1 MGVICRKCGTDNTQ
15 DSEFCKKCATPLTRS
30 EEKPIPTETLE
41 VPKEEL
47 TTGSTFAGRYQI
59 IEELGR
65 GGMGRVYKAQ
75 DTEIKEKIA
84 LKLIK
89 PEISSDKKTIERFQ
103 NELKLARKISH
114 RNVCR
119 MHHLEKSE
127 GNSFITMEYVDGE
140 NLKGMIRMMGQLSS
154 GKAISIAKQ
163 VCEGLSEA
171 HRIGV
176 VHRDLKPSNI
186 MIDKEGN
193 AKIMD
198 FGIARS
204 LTGKGITG
212 VGVMIGTPEYM
223 SPEQVESKEIDQRS
237 DIYSLGVIL
246 YEMVTGRVPFEGDTP
261 YSIGVKHK
269 SETPRNPKEINP
281 QISDDLNRLILKC
294 LEKEKEK
301 RYQSAGELRSELEN
315 IESGMPTTDRVIPE
329 RKPLTSKEIT
339 VTFGLKKLLV
349 PALAIVAFVII
360 AVFIWKPWSQKAPLP
375 VPSDKPS
382 LAVMYFEN
390 NTGDENLDH
399 WRKGISDLLIT
410 DLTQSKY
417 LSVLGGDRLFNIL
430 QQLDELDSRSFSSDV
445 LAEVASR
452 GRVNHILRGSYSKAG
467 NTIRIDTVLQ
477 DATTGEPIATSR
489 VEGIGEEGI
498 FSMVDELTGKIKTS
512 FNFSEE
518 KIASD
523 LDEEIGKITTNSP
536 EAYKYYIEGDNYQ
549 KAGNARNAIESYKK
563 AVEVDPEF
571 ALAYNDMGIQYYN
584 LGMRD
589 EEKKYLKKA
598 YELRE
603 KVSEKERYEIEAS
616 FYGLSEKT
624 YGESIEAFNKLIKLS
639 PEQPILRA
647 DLGWTYMRLEQ
658 WDKAIEQ
665 YSIITQSKYEAVNP
679 YTNLAL
685 SYRAKG
691 LYDKAAEVLENYLID
706 FSDNSQVR
714 LSLAINYLCQG
725 KYDLALS
732 EANKAISLATTISS
746 HLFSKGIVHLCQGD
760 FANAEFNFQKSLNGD
775 EIIAKLLGI
784 SGRGSSYLTQGR
796 LKESANQYKKGIEL
810 LKERGDK
817 DWECLFHLWMGYIC
831 LKSENLS
838 KALDEYNKAW
848 DVASEE
854 GSLFYQEE
862 SLFFKGLTY
871 LKMKSLSD
879 AQRMADELKESL
891 ESGLNDARMRYYYH
905 LMGMIELSK
914 ENYSKA
920 TGYFND
926 ALTLIPFQCHF
937 WLFEHHALFME
948 PLASAYYISGDIDS
962 AEREY
967 ERIINLT
974 TGRLD
979 FGDIYAKSFYMLGK
993 IYEQKDFKGKAIEN
1007 YEKFLDLW
1015 KDADPGIDE
1024 VEDAR
1029 KRLAGLRA
1037 E

>member
-1 MGVICRKCGTDNTQ
+1 MGVTCPNCGTDNTQ
-15 DSEFCKKCATPLTRS
+15 DSEFCKKCATPLTHS

-47 TTGSTFAGRYQI
+47 TTGTTFAGRYQI

-127 GNSFITMEYVDGE
+127 GNYFITMEYVDGE
-140 NLKGMIRMMGQLSS
+140 NLKGMIRMMEQLSS

-186 MIDKEGN
+186 MINKDGN

-204 LTGKGITG
+204 LTGKSVTG

-269 SETPRNPKEINP
+269 SEAPRNPNEINP
-281 QISDDLNRLILKC
+281 QISDDLNRMILKC
-294 LEKEKEK
+294 LEKEKDK

-315 IESGMPTTDRVIPE
+315 IKRGMPTTDRVIPE

-339 VTFGLKKLLV
+339 VTFGMKKLLV
-349 PALAIVAFVII
+349 PALAIVTVVII
-360 AVFIWKPWSQKAPLP
+360 AVSIWKPWSKQAYTPL
-375 VPSDKPS
+375 PSDKPS

-417 LSVLGGDRLFNIL
+417 LNVLGGDRLFNIL
-430 QQLDELDSRSFSSDV
+430 KQLDELDSKSYSSDV
-445 LAEVASR
+445 LTEVASR
-452 GRVNHILRGSYSKAG
+452 GGVNHILRGSYSKAG

-477 DATTGEPIATSR
+477 DATTGEPIATER

-498 FSMVDELTGKIKTS
+498 FSMVDELTGKIKTN
-512 FNFSEE
+512 FNFSKE

-523 LDEEIGKITTNSP
+523 LDEEIGKITTSSP
-536 EAYKYYIEGDNYQ
+536 EAYKYYLEGTNYERS
-549 KAGNARNAIESYKK
+549 GNARNAIESYKK
-563 AVEVDPEF
+563 AVELDPEF
-571 ALAYNDMGIQYYN
+571 AIAYNDMGIQYYN
-584 LGMRD
+584 LGLRD

-624 YGESIEAFNKLIKLS
+624 YGESIEVFNKLIELS
-639 PEQPILRA
+639 PEYPILRN

-665 YSIITQSKYEAVNP
+665 FSIITQSKHEAVNP
-679 YTNLAL
+679 YTNLAY

-691 LYDKAAEVLENYLID
+691 LYDKATEVLENYLID
-706 FSDNSQVR
+706 FSDNPGIRVG
-714 LSLAINYLCQG
+714 LAYNYLCQG

-732 EANKAISLATTISS
+732 EADKAISLATTITF
-746 HLFSKGIVHLCQGD
+746 HLFSKGVVHLCQGD

-775 EIIAKLLGI
+775 EIAAKLLGI
-784 SGRGSSYLTQGR
+784 SGMASLYLTQGR

-810 LKERGDK
+810 LKEQGDK
-817 DWECLFHLWMGYIC
+817 DWESWFHLGTGYVY
-831 LKSENLS
+831 LKSENFD

-848 DVASEE
+848 EVASEAE
-854 GSLFYQEE
+854 SLFYQEY

-871 LKMKSLSD
+871 LKMKSVSD
-879 AQRMADELKESL
+879 AQHMADELKESL
-891 ESGLNDARMRYYYH
+891 EAGLSNSRMRYYYH
-905 LMGMIELSK
+905 LMGMIEFSK
-914 ENYSKA
+914 GNYSKA

-926 ALTLIPFQCHF
+926 ALALIPFQHEY
-937 WLFEHHALFME
+937 WESGHHALFIE
-948 PLASAYYISGDIDS
+948 PLASAYYLSEDIES
-962 AEREY
+962 ALKEY
-967 ERIINLT
+967 ERIKNLT
-974 TGRLD
+974 TGRLQY
-979 FGDIYAKSFYMLGK
+979 GDIYAKSFYMLGK
-993 IYEQKDFKGKAIEN
+993 IYEQKDYKGKAIEH

-1015 KDADPGIDE
+1015 KDADPGIAAVD
-1024 VEDAR
+1024 DAR
-1029 KRLAGLRA
+1029 KRLAGLRT